1 MTSFS
6 TLLDREQAIQSPP
19 IAWKPVLAVAAA
31 ITLLHLLTNGRYGFH
46 RDELQ
51 FLYDAR
57 HLDWGFVAYPPF
69 TPFVENMSL
78 HLFGLSI
85 VGLRLASVLAQAAII
100 VVSGLMACDLGG
112 NRLAQFTAA
121 LTVGLSPLP
130 LFEGTEFQ
138 YTSFSYFWWILASW
152 FAIRLLKTEN
162 PRSWLAIG
170 AVLGMGMLTKYSV
183 VFFVAGLLVALVLT
197 RARRYLGSS
206 WFWGGV
212 AIALLLLSP
221 NIVWLV
227 RHDFISYQFL
237 QHIHARDVGLGR
249 ADGFLKGQFLA
260 DANLFAAPLWILG
273 LIAFFTSARY
283 RMLAWMYVIPV
294 AIFWLN
300 KGRFYYVAEAYPP
313 LIAMGAVVAADW
325 LARHKRWQCVTIEVV
340 FFTGVA
346 AVGAFA
352 IASLVPL
359 ASSGPLRDFA
369 LSRSSDLRE
378 EFGWN
383 ELVRTVAGIR
393 DSLTPEQQAHLGITV
408 GNYGEAGAIEI
419 LGPTYHLPHVISTT
433 NTGWLVGYPT
443 PQPTTIIAL
452 GITEAEA
459 NTIFTGCRLAG
470 HNGNAEG
477 VHNEESEDHPD
488 IFLCGPPRKPWAEV
502 WKEHKDFG

>member
-1 MTSFS
+1 
-6 TLLDREQAIQSPP
+6 
-19 IAWKPVLAVAAA
+19 
-31 ITLLHLLTNGRYGFH
+31 
-46 RDELQ
+46 
-51 FLYDAR
+51 
-57 HLDWGFVAYPPF
+57 
-69 TPFVENMSL
+69 
-78 HLFGLSI
+78 
-85 VGLRLASVLAQAAII
+85 
-100 VVSGLMACDLGG
+100 
-112 NRLAQFTAA
+112 
-121 LTVGLSPLP
+121 
-130 LFEGTEFQ
+130 
-138 YTSFSYFWWILASW
+138 
-152 FAIRLLKTEN
+152 
-162 PRSWLAIG
+162 
-170 AVLGMGMLTKYSV
+170 
-183 VFFVAGLLVALVLT
+183 
-197 RARRYLGSS
+197 
-206 WFWGGV
+206 V

-313 LIAMGAVVAADW
+313 LIAMGAAVAADW